1 VGQGDDDPI
10 FKYYIKPFTA
20 SPYFDFLD
28 AYLQG
33 LKLETYIKGAENCI
47 MSIVYTADDIS
58 YLFNNLTDFNL
69 RSWEAP
75 VMNVSKIIAGNIAN
89 GLFDCTVLWIS
100 FDEFAK
106 ERFAFF

>member
-1 VGQGDDDPI
+1 MGQGDDDPV

-33 LKLETYIKGAENCI
+33 LKLETYIKGAETCI
-47 MSIVYTADDIS
+47 MSAVYTADDIM
-58 YLFNNLTDFNL
+58 YLFNNLTDFDI

-89 GLFDCTVLWIS
+89 GVFDCTVLWIS
-100 FDEFAK
+100 FDQFAK
-106 ERFAFF
+106 ERFSFF